1 MLTNKESAMIDNYI
15 KIRYFITRVHGDEP
29 FTKKELDCVAYAI
42 DKACADLGYEIN
54 GIAELS
60 PESSKGSWATTH
72 ELFYK
77 GE

>member
-1 MLTNKESAMIDNYI
+1 MRDRGSDDHYI
-15 KIRYFITRVHGDEP
+15 EIKYFITKSSGNGRITKDEL
-29 FTKKELDCVAYAI
+29 TQVADAI
-42 DKACADLGYEIN
+42 EKACADLGYEIN